1 MAEQACILKAQNP
14 LGHSFTEK
22 EVTHQQQLFS
32 TLVTLIDSDEALN
45 EAAVVDSRV
54 DQEEGEDEK
63 DGDDDLEDS
72 ASSTEREDEKN
83 GDDDLEDSASSTE
96 QEEEDDGDDDLE
108 DGASSTEREEEEDDD
123 DEAIDSHDVLAKGKS
138 SSSSSSPSLSS
149 PLTSYYKDKGVDMTN
164 SSAATLCA
172 PEEMGLDDNDN
183 NSSSSSSS
191 NERKRKES
199 ALQTTPEHHRDK
211 VSKVGIADPLSSQQR
226 QKAYLLNK
234 C

>member
-1 MAEQACILKAQNP
+1 LLDITRKNKTKTKKTKTKKQAMAEQACILKAQNP

-32 TLVTLIDSDEALN
+32 TLVTLIDSDESLT
-45 EAAVVDSRV
+45 EEAVVDSRV
-54 DQEEGEDEK
+54 EEEEEEDEK
-63 DGDDDLEDS
+63 GGDDDGD
-72 ASSTEREDEKN
+72 SSTE
-83 GDDDLEDSASSTE
+83 LE
-96 QEEEDDGDDDLE
+96 EEEDDDDGD
-108 DGASSTEREEEEDDD
+108 SSTELEEESDDDDD

-138 SSSSSSPSLSS
+138 SSSSPSLSS
-149 PLTSYYKDKGVDMTN
+149 PLTSYYKDKGIDMTN

-172 PEEMGLDDNDN
+172 PEEMGLDDNN
-183 NSSSSSSS
+183 NSSSSSSSSNSS

-199 ALQTTPEHHRDK
+199 ALQTTPKHHKDK